1 MELVGIVAALAL
13 LQYTFFLLRAAKSR
27 GRHGIPAP
35 AMTGHPDFERRLRVQ
50 ENTLEQLI
58 VFLPGLF
65 LFAHFASEIG
75 AVVLGGIFILGR
87 ALYARAYLV
96 DPARRGPGF
105 ALTLGSNLILILG
118 ALAGAVISLL

>member
-13 LQYTFFLLRAAKSR
+13 LQYMFFLLWVGKSR
-27 GRHGIPAP
+27 GQYGIPAP
-35 AMTGHPDFERRLRVQ
+35 AMTGDPDFERRLRVQ

-65 LFAHFASEIG
+65 LFAHFASETW
-75 AVVLGGIFILGR
+75 AVVLGGVFILGR
-87 ALYARAYLV
+87 ALYAHAYVV

-105 ALTLGSNLILILG
+105 ALTLASNFILILG
-118 ALAGAVISLL
+118 ALAGAVFSLL